1 MKHPNQKQLKETA
14 VKEFNGYTDKKY
26 WKLVS
31 TKEVPRGTRIIDTIW
46 STKQNTDILSGIV
59 IKWKSSLIV
68 YREQK
73 LHVVSYTET
82 YAPVSS
88 W

>member
-1 MKHPNQKQLKETA
+1 MFINH
-14 VKEFNGYTDKKY
+14 TDMNH
-26 WKLVS
+26 WKILRI
-31 TKEVPRGTRIIDTIW
+31 KEVPRGTRIIDTIW